1 MSEYQSVST
10 NSDEGHSISGDS
22 NYFYDPA
29 KTFYSQLCAADSQE
43 SGKIIFLDYWPN
55 IGYEFEFFQDL
66 VNRLQTYSSV
76 YLEDLSVKLL
86 NDGLK

>member
-43 SGKIIFLDYWPN
+43 SGKI
-55 IGYEFEFFQDL
+55 FFKKF
-66 VNRLQTYSSV
+66 N
-76 YLEDLSVKLL
+76 
-86 NDGLK
+86 